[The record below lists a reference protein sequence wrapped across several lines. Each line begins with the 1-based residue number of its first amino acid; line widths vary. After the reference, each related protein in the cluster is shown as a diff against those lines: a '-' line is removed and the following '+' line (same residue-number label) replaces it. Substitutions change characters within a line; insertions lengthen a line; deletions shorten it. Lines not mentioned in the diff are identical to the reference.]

1 MIANI
6 TNNNGKRLLA
16 AVTAMLMIV
25 CAVAAVAAPTDAADS
40 TKPTADFAGV
50 EAINVASVDDLAD
63 IEGYVS
69 ETRVLT
75 ISTPTV
81 LNITGT
87 LGSADEPAIS
97 QIVLKDD
104 LQIQGTGTIYI
115 KNTAKANNDATVM
128 FEADAVLSI
137 TGGVKVN
144 LDAANG
150 EGFTS
155 AHVINNSKNSAVLS
169 VTNGAVLTIT
179 QETGTSSWYNS
190 DETTGKETYMDVN
203 NATVNFNESHSV
215 QGVVLDADNA
225 TITITNADATAIVLK
240 NGSTVTGSDITVNG
254 AVNAGIYLKGTVT
267 VEQNSTI
274 DITST
279 GSGINV
285 ENIEGATS
293 EIKIDATS
301 AVSAGSVGFADETSS
316 QLTISGDGSFTGN
329 LTKGSSTQ
337 KAVTYTLKGGI
348 TFGDE
353 ENIPT
358 ITGVTLKT
366 EADAAGNT
374 PTMYLDA
381 DAAKN
386 VTYTDGDIVNIGEF
400 KYTVFNRTTSID
412 LKTVN
417 FTVGVSLGTPTYTG
431 QSFSL
436 RDLSPLSV
444 IFSATYE
451 DSSPATLASSID
463 PSQTEAN
470 EDLESMINVGQYSLS
485 VTVMISNG
493 GTGQYFSVDANFEIV
508 PADYNVTLDCGDG
521 WNEGAYTDADAPV
534 VTITDVNNEPV
545 DIVPTIVFINNDAT
559 RFTDPSKLVAGIY
572 DVEVSFN
579 SNDGN
584 YNDYKH
590 TFTDVLTVGAF
601 APLESTIGFVSMEK
615 SDIAED
621 LLGFAPSVIQSGIE
635 FTVDGKKVNVTGE
648 VIKVDADDTE
658 TINYLKTLG
667 FTSPQAGYYL
677 AYYVTVPEGQYV
689 DIDEMTITLYKA
701 DGTTEMESGT
711 DYVKIASPENDT
723 NQYYVNYIGADLPA
737 NTVADEGEVSDDLFK
752 VTVDLDGN
760 GGYYDPST
768 YDVTLTDLNLY
779 RIVLK
784 DQYNTEL
791 VYYYPEGYQFYLPSG
806 AGQGFSCWTT
816 EENSPFPSFQTN
828 SVFVISGD
836 YANGDY
842 EIVLTASY
850 SGTVMPTPTPT
861 EPSENILISVVK
873 TETGVDVY
881 LIGLDGGYVPVD
893 SVSLAV
899 KVSYVNAAGSSM
911 LIDLPVEPKTVENA
925 ENSSIV
931 VVSFDLQTPAGDYF
945 DAIYSVG
952 ASFAGDDSMTI
963 LY

>member
-6 TNNNGKRLLA
+6 TNNNDKRLLA
-16 AVTAMLMIV
+16 AVIAMLMIV

-63 IEGYVS
+63 IAGYDTV
-69 ETRVLT
+69 TKVLT

-87 LGSADEPAIS
+87 LGSAAEPAIS
-97 QIVLKDD
+97 QIILNDD

-115 KNTAKANNDATVM
+115 KTTAKANNDATIM
-128 FEADAVLSI
+128 FGADAVLSI

-144 LDAANG
+144 LDAAN
-150 EGFTS
+150 EGTYTS
-155 AHVINNSKNSAVLS
+155 THVINNSKNSALLS

-179 QETGTSSWYNS
+179 QESGTSSWYNS

-203 NATVNFNESHSV
+203 NATVNFNQSHSV

-225 TITITNADATAIVLK
+225 TITITDADATAIVLK
-240 NGSTVTGSDITVNG
+240 NGSTVTGSDITVDR
-254 AVNAGIYLKGTVT
+254 AANAGIYLKGTVT

-274 DITST
+274 AIDST

-285 ENIEGATS
+285 ENIDGATS

-301 AVSAGSVGFADETSS
+301 AVSAKSVGFANNNSS

-329 LTKGSSTQ
+329 LTKGSNSGE
-337 KAVTYTLKGGI
+337 VTYTLKGGI
-348 TFGDE
+348 TYGDK
-353 ENIPT
+353 ENIPE

-381 DAAKN
+381 DAAKT
-386 VTYTDGDIVNIGEF
+386 VKYTDGDIVNIGEF

-444 IFSATYE
+444 IFSATYAGE
-451 DSSPATLASSID
+451 SGGEVNLASSID

-545 DIVPTIVFINNDAT
+545 DIVPTIVYINESNT
-559 RFTDPSKLVAGIY
+559 RFTDPSKLVAGPY

-590 TFTDVLTVGAF
+590 TFTDALTVGAF

-648 VIKVDADDTE
+648 VIKVEADDTE
-658 TINYLKTLG
+658 TINYLKALG
-667 FTSPQAGYYL
+667 FTNLQAGYYL

-689 DIDEMTITLYKA
+689 DIDNMTIELYKA
-701 DGTTEMESGT
+701 DGTNKLTSGT
-711 DYVKIASPENDT
+711 EYVKIASPENDT

-737 NTVADEGEVSDDLFK
+737 NSGTVDDLFK

-806 AGQGFSCWTT
+806 AGQGFSYWTT

-850 SGTVMPTPTPT
+850 SGTVTPTPTPA
-861 EPSENILISVVK
+861 EPSENILVSVVSNGN
-873 TETGVDVY
+873 GVDVY
-881 LIGLDGGYVPVD
+881 LIGLDGGYIPAGTITVTYYYTIYNDILGAVPLDEELTFTLEED
-893 SVSLAV
+893 STGNIVSQH
-899 KVSYVNAAGSSM
+899 
-911 LIDLPVEPKTVENA
+911 
-925 ENSSIV
+925 
-931 VVSFDLQTPAGDYF
+931 FDLSGENYSAITNVDATFGTFESERIVYTPISA
-945 DAIYSVG
+945 
-952 ASFAGDDSMTI
+952 
-963 LY
+963 